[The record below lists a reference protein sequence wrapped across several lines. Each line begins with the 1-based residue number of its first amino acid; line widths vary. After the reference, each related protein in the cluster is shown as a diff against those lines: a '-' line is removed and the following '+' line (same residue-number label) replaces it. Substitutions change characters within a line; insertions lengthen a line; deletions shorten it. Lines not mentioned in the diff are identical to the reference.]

1 MLFLLLLL
9 VQGVV
14 LDRVV
19 AIVGGQPIMASDLR
33 AARALGLVSEAVA
46 APEAASAEGVG
57 DDGGLLD
64 RMVVRELMR
73 AEVDRFSVTLADM
86 ERLDRRLAEIRVRA
100 GGASPD
106 AALDRLG
113 MSRGR
118 LRAWLEDD
126 LRIERYLQQRF
137 DVAAQPSDEEVRIYF
152 QSHEREFLRD
162 GQPQPFAAVRD
173 DVRGRLAGERRRAL
187 VDEWIA
193 GLRRRAVIVVVP
205 ADRLPGA

>member
-1 MLFLLLLL
+1 MFFLLLILL
-9 VQGVV
+9 QGAV

-19 AIVGGQPIMASDLR
+19 AVVGGQPIMASDLR
-33 AARALGLVSEAVA
+33 AARALGLLSEAVA
-46 APEAASAEGVG
+46 GPETASAEGVG

-73 AEVDRFSVTLADM
+73 AEVDRFSVTLADID
-86 ERLDRRLAEIRVRA
+86 RLEERLAEVRA
-100 GGASPD
+100 RMGGPSAD
-106 AALDRLG
+106 AALDRVG

-137 DVAAQPSDEEVRIYF
+137 DVAAQPSDEEVRLYF
-152 QSHEREFLRD
+152 ESHEREFLRD
-162 GQPQPFAAVRD
+162 GLPQPFPAVRD
-173 DVRGRLAGERRRAL
+173 DVRARLAAERRRAL

-205 ADRLPGA
+205 TDRPPGA